1 MLNNE
6 YIYIS
11 AKLFVLTTAIQN
23 DIIVIVVKAK

>member
-11 AKLFVLTTAIQN
+11 TKLFVLTTAIQN